1 MASLDW
7 INSALQGLLPTLWM
21 SLGLGLPW
29 AYVILSTK
37 QWHARATIGA
47 LALAVGPAWMTAWM
61 LVLGVIGAHLD
72 QRLFTPQWILAGS
85 IIIALLGIILAWR
98 KRKHA
103 PHHHTDRHPFAVDE
117 KLIISMI
124 VIAVII
130 RWVHTIF
137 WTFTAYD
144 ALWVYGYQGRLY
156 FLEGFI
162 PNSIDYYPQFLQLQY
177 TYVQVLI
184 GAIDDHAAR
193 MVIPMLHIGSILA
206 SYVLGQR
213 IFNRRIGIYVAALW
227 SLHPYVGHWS
237 VIGDLEIPVTFSF
250 TMAAAFFISAWMEK
264 DDAQLRRNS
273 AWIAGLMLSIA
284 MYTKP
289 TAGAFIWGVMLLV
302 IIELLRTRFNLRQWQ
317 ARFMVAFWTGLA
329 SIPLGAVWYVRNI
342 ALGHDAITFPPSV
355 WLTLARRSGD
365 HFNWIILVVIVG
377 FLAYSVLYK
386 IPLRRFVLGL
396 IGISLLLLGV
406 LPSNPLISPM
416 RFDPPMSYMSLL
428 EVSLSILGL
437 GMIGFNV
444 LPYIRTKILHRPS
457 YNMRVIGW
465 SLALALPYFITWFYS
480 YSYHY
485 RLGFAIVP
493 LMILPTAFFI
503 ISWFTPER
511 MAHWGKGLRW
521 GYYLLLVALGLPGIL
536 AVTVDITWTRIW
548 LADETLDS
556 DRRKYQVFNP
566 SLMEITFAINEY
578 IDTKGN
584 SPVVVAPGEQRLHFF
599 FPQIQII
606 DQLVT
611 TLDEFDALQPT
622 HYIYGAQG
630 REQYTRAGID
640 HTQTQLVSALGREDI
655 FRLVKS
661 HDDATFSYEL
671 YEYSGNR
678 FDFHHDDYRYDLRS
692 QDVFF
697 GDYIRLHGVNII
709 TQNHLYKGTEIRFET
724 LWETLKDLPQDYEVV
739 IEFDHRNWWKV
750 DYYWVQQFARHEYGH
765 YASNLWDV
773 RELVQDDRTVALPD
787 SDLLAS
793 GQRYTFN
800 VALLDTTN
808 NQFLPVFV
816 DGEYVGEFYK
826 IQDEYGYK

>member
-1 MASLDW
+1 
-7 INSALQGLLPTLWM
+7 
-21 SLGLGLPW
+21 
-29 AYVILSTK
+29 
-37 QWHARATIGA
+37 
-47 LALAVGPAWMTAWM
+47 
-61 LVLGVIGAHLD
+61 
-72 QRLFTPQWILAGS
+72 
-85 IIIALLGIILAWR
+85 
-98 KRKHA
+98 
-103 PHHHTDRHPFAVDE
+103 
-117 KLIISMI
+117 
-124 VIAVII
+124 
-130 RWVHTIF
+130 
-137 WTFTAYD
+137 
-144 ALWVYGYQGRLY
+144 
-156 FLEGFI
+156 
-162 PNSIDYYPQFLQLQY
+162 
-177 TYVQVLI
+177 
-184 GAIDDHAAR
+184 
-193 MVIPMLHIGSILA
+193 
-206 SYVLGQR
+206 
-213 IFNRRIGIYVAALW
+213 
-227 SLHPYVGHWS
+227 
-237 VIGDLEIPVTFSF
+237 
-250 TMAAAFFISAWMEK
+250 
-264 DDAQLRRNS
+264 
-273 AWIAGLMLSIA
+273 
-284 MYTKP
+284 
-289 TAGAFIWGVMLLV
+289 
-302 IIELLRTRFNLRQWQ
+302 
-317 ARFMVAFWTGLA
+317 
-329 SIPLGAVWYVRNI
+329 
-342 ALGHDAITFPPSV
+342 
-355 WLTLARRSGD
+355 
-365 HFNWIILVVIVG
+365 
-377 FLAYSVLYK
+377 
-386 IPLRRFVLGL
+386 
-396 IGISLLLLGV
+396 
-406 LPSNPLISPM
+406 
-416 RFDPPMSYMSLL
+416 
-428 EVSLSILGL
+428 
-437 GMIGFNV
+437 
-444 LPYIRTKILHRPS
+444 
-457 YNMRVIGW
+457 
-465 SLALALPYFITWFYS
+465 
-480 YSYHY
+480 
-485 RLGFAIVP
+485 
-493 LMILPTAFFI
+493 MILPTAFFI
-503 ISWFTPER
+503 TSWFTPER